1 MTISIIEL
9 KKEINIKKQKMENNL
24 ELHHEELLESE
35 DMSVKDLPS
44 NLQQQIRGFNLQK
57 KKYEQ
62 NPVENQKFRLT
73 RLSLELAEKIQNYID
88 KMDDEDEGEDEDLQE
103 KKQVEKQNKKPA
115 ETPKKENKNVGGEV
129 SQNQSRKSVVK
140 SGFGNFVMEKKILS
154 ITNAKK
160 GKIGITDLAKIIGK
174 EPDYPE
180 QMVNNLKLRKVFLSS
195 DYRIV

>member
-1 MTISIIEL
+1 
-9 KKEINIKKQKMENNL
+9 MENNL

-57 KKYEQ
+57 KKYEE

-88 KMDDEDEGEDEDLQE
+88 KMDDEDEEEDVEQ
-103 KKQVEKQNKKPA
+103 KKQIQKQNKKPA

-129 SQNQSRKSVVK
+129 SQNEPRKNVVK
-140 SGFGNFVMEKKILS
+140 SGFGNFVMEKKILA

-160 GKIGITDLAKIIGK
+160 GKIGITDLIKIIGK

>member
-1 MTISIIEL
+1 
-9 KKEINIKKQKMENNL
+9 
-24 ELHHEELLESE
+24 
-35 DMSVKDLPS
+35 
-44 NLQQQIRGFNLQK
+44 
-57 KKYEQ
+57 
-62 NPVENQKFRLT
+62 
-73 RLSLELAEKIQNYID
+73 
-88 KMDDEDEGEDEDLQE
+88 MDDEDEGEDEDLQE

-129 SQNQSRKSVVK
+129 AQNESRKSVVK

>member
-129 SQNQSRKSVVK
+129 AQKESRKSVVK

>member
-115 ETPKKENKNVGGEV
+115 EIPKKENKNVGGEV
-129 SQNQSRKSVVK
+129 AQKESRKSVVK

-180 QMVNNLKLRKVFLSS
+180 QIVNNLKYNK
-195 DYRIV
+195 I

>member
-1 MTISIIEL
+1 MTISIREL

-115 ETPKKENKNVGGEV
+115 ETPKKENKKVGGEV
-129 SQNQSRKSVVK
+129 AQNESRKSVVK

>member
-115 ETPKKENKNVGGEV
+115 ETAKKENKNVGGEV
-129 SQNQSRKSVVK
+129 AQNESRKPVVK